1 MIYIFAFS
9 LLLIEVLI
17 ISSKMLAIRGIALSK
32 SFQHYQVLKEISLEI
47 STGECYALFGPN
59 GAGKTTLLRIFATL
73 HRPSSGQFE
82 IMGID
87 GARER
92 AKVRASL
99 FMISHGSYLY
109 DDLSVKENIQFA
121 LGIRG
126 WNPTDLEIKKA
137 LDRVGIGPFTGL
149 RSRYLSA
156 GMKKRLSIA
165 KALLIRPKVLLL
177 DEAYASLDE
186 RGVCM
191 MNDCIRGFNQ
201 EGSTVLITTHERPRT
216 AEVAHRVG
224 ILHRSVLKE
233 ISVKEMLEADAL
245 F

>member
-1 MIYIFAFS
+1 M
-9 LLLIEVLI
+9 EV
-17 ISSKMLAIRGIALSK
+17 K
-32 SFQHYQVLKEISLEI
+32 S
-47 STGECYALFGPN
+47 GECYALFGPN

-73 HRPSSGQFE
+73 HRPSSGRFE
-82 IMGID
+82 ILGID
-87 GARER
+87 GSKER
-92 AKVRASL
+92 ASVRESL
-99 FMISHGSYLY
+99 FMIGHGSYLY

-121 LGIRG
+121 IGIRG
-126 WNPTDLEIKKA
+126 WNPGDLEIKKA
-137 LDRVGIGPFTGL
+137 LDRVGIGPFWNL
-149 RSRYLSA
+149 RSRNLSA

-186 RGVCM
+186 RGVTM
-191 MNDCIRGFNQ
+191 INDCIKDFLK
-201 EGSTVLITTHERPRT
+201 EGTAILMTTHERPKT

-224 ILHRSVLKE
+224 VLHRSVLEE

>member
-1 MIYIFAFS
+1 
-9 LLLIEVLI
+9 LV
-17 ISSKMLAIRGIALSK
+17 ISAKVSAIRGVSLSK
-32 SFQHYQVLKEISLEI
+32 SFQHYQVLNEVSLEV
-47 STGECYALFGPN
+47 SPGECYALFGPN

-73 HRPSSGQFE
+73 HRPSSGRFE
-82 IMGID
+82 ILGVD
-87 GARER
+87 GAKDR
-92 AKVRASL
+92 AKVREFL
-99 FMISHGSYLY
+99 FMVSHGSYLY

-126 WNPTDLEIKKA
+126 WDPTDLEIKKA
-137 LDRVGIGPFTGL
+137 LDRVGIGPFARL

-156 GMKKRLSIA
+156 GMKKRLSVA
-165 KALLIRPKVLLL
+165 KALLIQPKVLLL

-186 RGVCM
+186 RGVNM
-191 MNDCIRGFNQ
+191 LNDCIRDFNKA
-201 EGSTVLITTHERPRT
+201 GAAILMTSHERPKT

-224 ILHRSVLKE
+224 VLHRSVLKE

>member
-1 MIYIFAFS
+1 
-9 LLLIEVLI
+9 
-17 ISSKMLAIRGIALSK
+17 
-32 SFQHYQVLKEISLEI
+32 
-47 STGECYALFGPN
+47 
-59 GAGKTTLLRIFATL
+59 
-73 HRPSSGQFE
+73 
-82 IMGID
+82 MGIN
-87 GARER
+87 GTRER
-92 AKVRASL
+92 AKVRESL
-99 FMISHGSYLY
+99 FMISHGTYLY

-126 WNPTDLEIKKA
+126 WNPTDLEIKKV
-137 LDRVGIGPFTGL
+137 LDRVGIGPFGKL

-186 RGVCM
+186 RGVNM
-191 MNDCIRGFNQ
+191 LNDCIRDFNK
-201 EGSTVLITTHERPRT
+201 EGAAVLITTHERPRT
-216 AEVAHRVG
+216 AQIAHRVG
-224 ILHRSVLKE
+224 VLHRSALKE